1 MLIIGRAIV
10 GLAVGG
16 SMSTVPVYLTE
27 MAPTELRGSLGSL
40 NQLMITIGIL
50 AAYLVNYAF
59 ADMGAWR
66 WMLGLAVVPSL
77 ILLIGVAFMPE
88 SPRWLLENRSEKAAR
103 DVMKITYNPDAI
115 DAEIKEM
122 KEIASQSESTFSV
135 IKSPWLRPTLIIG
148 CIFAIFNNL
157 SESTQLF
164 SMPQRFYKSRSRWLC
179 FNYRYSWYWCGKR
192 ISNDFGIIYC

>member
-66 WMLGLAVVPSL
+66 
-77 ILLIGVAFMPE
+77 
-88 SPRWLLENRSEKAAR
+88 
-103 DVMKITYNPDAI
+103 
-115 DAEIKEM
+115 
-122 KEIASQSESTFSV
+122 
-135 IKSPWLRPTLIIG
+135 
-148 CIFAIFNNL
+148 
-157 SESTQLF
+157 
-164 SMPQRFYKSRSRWLC
+164 
-179 FNYRYSWYWCGKR
+179 
-192 ISNDFGIIYC
+192 